1 MNNIKR
7 LLALYLILHIP
18 LSTAYPL
25 VYNMRIRRAFHV
37 PFALKKK
44 SFTLLS
50 ALPIY
55 FARRSHIVTETP
67 EVDNHEYR
75 NVEGALFN
83 VRYLPSLNWW
93 VELTTG
99 LEYDQSTFTGSDA
112 FSASRTGFDD
122 FLFTGGYRHF
132 IGDRTQLVFYGLAG
146 LPAGRTVRKDDRYGP
161 LVGSRFYGAGFGTE
175 ASYAFIEDKE
185 KTLSGI
191 IQQRFVHFFSR
202 HWFPVLPPC
211 DIIQPGNFTDLLV
224 TLQYRKNVTAYEAG
238 IDFTFFTNQ
247 AVITPTA
254 TVTTNNF
261 TRYAGYLNV
270 MHLIRSTMQEDRKPI
285 VIGGGLNVSGTKV
298 FHAKTYSVW
307 LGVTVVF

>member
-1 MNNIKR
+1 MFNR
-7 LLALYLILHIP
+7 SWLVWLFLAIHVAPIH
-18 LSTAYPL
+18 AYPL

-37 PFALKKK
+37 PFELRKK

-50 ALPIY
+50 ALPVY
-55 FARRSHIVTETP
+55 FGRRSHIVTETP
-67 EVDNHEYR
+67 AVDVHEYR
-75 NVEGALFN
+75 NIVGALFN

-93 VELTTG
+93 AECTTG
-99 LEYDQSTFTGSDA
+99 LENDHSTFTGSDP
-112 FSASRTGFDD
+112 FCASRTGFDD

-132 IGDRTQLVFYGLAG
+132 IGDRTQLIFYGLAG
-146 LPAGRTVRKDDRYGP
+146 LPAGRTVKKDDRYGP

-175 ASYAFIEDKE
+175 ASYSFIEE
-185 KTLSGI
+185 KDQTLSGI

-202 HWFPVLPPC
+202 HWNPVLPPC
-211 DIIQPGNFTDLLV
+211 DIIEPGNFTDILV

-238 IDFTFFTNQ
+238 FNPTFFTNQ

-254 TVTTNNF
+254 TVTSPNF
-261 TRYAGYLNV
+261 TRYAGYINV
-270 MHLIRSTMQEDRKPI
+270 LHLIRSTIAQHRKPI
-285 VIGGGLNVSGTKV
+285 VMSGGLNVSGTQM